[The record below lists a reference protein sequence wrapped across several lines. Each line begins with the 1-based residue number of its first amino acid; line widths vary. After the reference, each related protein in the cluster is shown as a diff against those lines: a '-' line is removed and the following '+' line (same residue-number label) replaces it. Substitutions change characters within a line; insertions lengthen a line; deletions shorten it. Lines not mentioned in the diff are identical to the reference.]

1 MKKML
6 GLIVLFCLFALSACQ
21 KDIPEPETKDS
32 SFSPNM
38 TVEASSMKIAQEDA
52 FFVKYHVKG
61 RDVYIECIA
70 KDASFRNKSAKIVLL
85 IDGKDKI
92 EYQHAAFIVKGLQ
105 PGPHHMK
112 LELFKKNEAV
122 AAAVKE
128 MDILIN
134 K

>member
-6 GLIVLFCLFALSACQ
+6 SLVVLFCLLTLSACQ
-21 KDIPEPETKDS
+21 KDIPEPETKDIS
-32 SFSPNM
+32 SSSNV
-38 TVEASSMKIAQEDA
+38 TVEASSMRIAQEDT

-70 KDASFRNKSAKIVLL
+70 KNASFRNKSAKIVLL
-85 IDGKDKI
+85 IDGKDKT
-92 EYQHAAFIVKGLQ
+92 EYQNAAFIVKGLQ

-112 LELFKKNEAV
+112 LELFKENEAV